1 MNLNASSSIN
11 RFFQQIKAAIL
22 RYKTPIFILYMVVIF
37 ATILFYLS
45 RVAVLKAIEIPPD
58 KFSALDETVLEKTQ
72 DGIKLVS
79 TDEHHRAF
87 MDSRSIILPAGDFVF
102 TVNYRSTG
110 NNQVNFQANNDIYQ
124 EVTLPSWE
132 PGFTRIISAGRR
144 GNI

>member
-11 RFFQQIKAAIL
+11 RSFQQLKAALL
-22 RYKTPIFILYMVVIF
+22 RYKTPIFILYIAVIF
-37 ATILFYLS
+37 ASILFFLS
-45 RVAVLKAIEIPPD
+45 RVPTLKAIEIPPD
-58 KFSALDETVLEKTQ
+58 KFSALDEAVLEKTQ
-72 DGIKLVS
+72 DSIKLVN
-79 TDEHHRAF
+79 TDGNHGAF

-132 PGFTRIISAGRR
+132 PGFMRIISAGRR